1 MKAPLKAALILSL
14 LPLMAGASFAGNGK
28 GNGVGNG
35 GCPPGLAKKNPPC
48 VPPGLAKPKEGDYVH
63 DYDYRRITDYDRYRL
78 EPQYSYYRVGEMIY
92 RADPTTFQILE
103 IIGLMDELLR

>member
-1 MKAPLKAALILSL
+1 
-14 LPLMAGASFAGNGK
+14 MAGASFAGNGK

-63 DYDYRRITDYDRYRL
+63 DYDYRPITDYDRYRL
-78 EPQYSYYRVGEMIY
+78 DPEYSYYRVGEMIY